1 MPLNKLENFIKNYEG
16 RILYVNSN
24 DLDATDSI
32 TNQGNSLTKPFKTIQ
47 RALLEAARFSF
58 VVGDDNDY
66 NNRTTILVY
75 PGDHTI
81 DNRPGYGI
89 KKVGTALAQAVAPN
103 GNTTTPAADTFTLTL
118 ESNFDI
124 SQEDNILYKFNS
136 VHGGVI
142 IPRGT
147 SLVGMDLRKTKIR
160 PKYVPNPTD
169 PDVPNASIFRI
180 TGECYFWQFSIFD
193 ADLNDLAYTDNK
205 IFTAGSG
212 NLAKPSFSHHK
223 LTCFEYAD
231 GVNVPSG
238 YNDTDLDMYYAKLTN
253 AFNEGSGRQIPAAQ
267 KYPLAP
273 EAFAKERAEWEI
285 VGSFATDPIAIDD
298 IYSGDK
304 ATPGQ
309 VITVKTKLDHGLTV
323 GTPIKI
329 RKVNVA
335 DYNVS
340 TVVASVNGTREF
352 TYLLQKVRNDLPA
365 DPGGDATVTI
375 ETDTVGGSSPYVF
388 NCSLRSVWGMNGM
401 LSDGNKSDGFKSM
414 VVAQFTGI
422 SLQKDDRA
430 FVKYNEVTRTYD
442 AIESTVTKVKGEDLS
457 SGSSSL
463 DSAKVY
469 HLDPNAVYRKG
480 WETAHI
486 KITNDSV
493 LQVVSVFAIGFNQ
506 QFLTESG
513 GDASVTNSNANFGQ
527 FALNATGFK
536 KEAFTKDDHGYIT
549 NVISPK
555 AIKPSEINVDWISID
570 VGLTTSVGIT
580 SHLYLYGFNSRVNVP
595 PNLIQ
600 GYRVGAKVN
609 DKLYLTLP
617 NGTNTDVEILMSDN
631 EVTSSTVGIIGST
644 SSVKE
649 YTVTSL
655 ATSPNYDTITLN
667 TDHKLLTGETIIIQS
682 DVGDLPEEIEDN
694 TKYYVITTGNQQ
706 QIKIASSRTNA
717 KNGTA
722 LTLYGGS
729 ALRILSRVSDRDSGE
744 AGSPIQWDPNNKNWF
759 IHTNVANPIYTQINT
774 LGTFG
779 FGEPR
784 TNVTYFKRI
793 PDDRSI
799 DEKVYKLRVVIPKE
813 ATNSKNPT
821 DGFVIQ
827 ESSSTGPSDDSELS
841 LTTLPSSRSI
851 YKRNNRFISTC
862 TYNSTSKIVTV
873 VAEQPHDLSVGER
886 ILLKNIKSSTNT
898 TGLGVTGYNGDF
910 VVNSI
915 TDDKTFTYSIVDND
929 GLTHNVGVFSG
940 SSARNTT
947 LPRFERNDLQ
957 SNFYVY
963 RSDVISDYK
972 QNVQDGIYHLYVLN
986 YSNSVPGEFSNY
998 KYSQN
1003 IPDLYPQL
1011 DRDNVDDNPSS
1022 TKSFAKRSPLG
1033 DVVTNDL
1040 KKSLTRE
1047 SLDLA
1052 IKKFGVT
1059 PVVSNISPIS
1069 AGISTI
1075 TTEREHSLGGLVG
1088 FTTLTPGSGFSPG
1101 TYYNIKLN
1109 DLGGTWR
1116 GATATVTISGAGNSV
1131 TDVVIEASGG
1141 GYQHGT
1147 ELNIDGFS
1155 GARIGITSACISS
1168 PVNNALQVTGI
1179 GTATDSLLRVVS
1191 VPSATS
1197 IAVARTTGDPTV
1209 HPGQL
1214 LFNVGPSTKL
1224 NDRIFNSTVGI
1235 TTLVADRAHG
1245 LGVGNKIRVLD
1256 ENDNNI
1262 GDYLISDVV
1271 GINTVAISTNVPT
1284 AANAGR
1290 ILKYGFAA
1298 NDATSDDAAENLESR
1313 GIPFYANES
1322 ARLLE
1327 EISGTTAADTSEFA
1341 VTSYMD
1347 ADHPTSGISTMG
1359 RFPMG
1364 SFIQVGGEIMR
1375 VSKSTLTGG
1384 NNNKITAIRGYLGT
1398 RKETHLVDTI
1408 IKKIQPI
1415 PIEFRRPSILRSSGQ
1430 TFEYI
1435 GYGPGNYSTGL
1446 PQVQAKTLTEREDF
1460 LAQAQERSGGQVI
1473 YTGMNSDGDFF
1484 IGNTKYS
1491 ASSGTQQTFDIPVST
1506 VTGQDPSRLSVVF
1519 DEVIVKERILVEGG
1533 KSNQILSQF
1542 DGPVTFNENI
1552 ILNDETKLNGPVII
1566 GQVITQNDD
1575 TESTSCV
1582 TGSIVTK
1589 GGIGVAK
1596 NVNICGDVSVGGTGI
1611 FKGGIQFN
1619 EGLFAEKNESAFLG
1633 TDNREWS
1640 GAWIGGIGIA
1650 TEGVAGGTEAEDRT
1664 IRSHTGPLI
1673 LDGLDANGQSGIV
1686 TITNQFFVGGDV
1698 EIDGDTTF
1706 NKNVTLTGIT
1716 TFNSN
1721 THHPDNVKATFG
1733 NTAASPDFSI
1743 VHDTNNTILHDNGTG
1758 AIHIRGDAIA
1768 IQNAGGT
1775 ETQALF
1781 NENERVKLFHDNT
1794 PQIETTLFGA
1804 KVDNTLEVG
1813 TAIVPDID
1821 KGAAVGVATLPFSDA
1836 YIGNIRI
1843 AHGGGTSTN
1852 NNEIDT
1858 VSGDLILDSTHG
1870 NVIVDDGLTVNQSLS
1885 VASTSNFEGNMDIN
1899 ANIDMDGNLDLD
1911 GRADIDNI
1919 RIDGNTISSQNSNG
1933 VITLDPNG
1941 SGDVNIEG
1949 PLDVNSSLD
1958 VSGATTLNGNVD
1970 LGDATGDTISFGGR
1984 VDTDLDPSADATH
1997 SLGNAA
2003 SPQLR
2008 WNTLEVVTV
2017 NATTLNGAVSG
2028 GQGTFGNIQIA
2039 VTNDNTIDT
2048 STGDLDLNAAGNDV
2062 NINAS
2067 SFNIDSGT
2075 INLGDGTADNI
2086 VFNGRIDS
2094 HLIPDDDDE
2103 FNLGSSTLEWNDLWI
2118 DGTAN
2123 IDSLV
2128 ADTAKVSDLT
2138 SGRVVT
2144 VGTDGELQDDG
2155 EFTYNRSTDTLT
2167 VGGITIDGSG
2177 TTTITATTFSGNA
2190 SSADLVEVE
2199 SRNNT
2204 SSFQNIVFTG
2214 TSLSSSNGGTVNAQL
2229 RADQSSGLQ
2238 YKPSDE
2244 TLQCDG
2250 DIIAFHSSDSRLKNN
2265 INPIEDA
2272 LTKLRSISGNTFEW
2286 NEISGKTGS
2295 DTGVIAQEVEAI
2307 ELPGLVTTRKK
2318 TGYKAVKYERLT
2330 ALLIEAVKELADKV
2344 DNLEQKLSDK

>member
-124 SQEDNILYKFNS
+124 TQEDNILYKFNS
-136 VHGGVI
+136 VNGGVI

-169 PDVPNASIFRI
+169 TAVPDASIFRI

-212 NLAKPSFSHHK
+212 NLAKPTFSHHK
-223 LTCFEYAD
+223 LTCFAYAD

-580 SHLYLYGFNSRVNVP
+580 SHLYLYGFNSKVNVP

-631 EVTSSTVGIIGST
+631 EVSASTVGIIGST

-682 DVGDLPEEIEDN
+682 DIGDLPEEIEDN

-744 AGSPIQWDPNNKNWF
+744 AGSPIQWDPNKKNWF
-759 IHTNVANPIYTQINT
+759 IHTNVANPIYTQLNT

-784 TNVTYFKRI
+784 TGVTYFKRI

-862 TYNSTSKIVTV
+862 TYNSTSKVVTV

-910 VVNSI
+910 LVSSV
-915 TDDKTFTYSIVDND
+915 TDDKTFTYSVVDND

-940 SSARNTT
+940 TTARNTT

-1047 SLDLA
+1047 TLDLS
-1052 IKKFGVT
+1052 IKMFGVT

-1088 FTTLTPGSGFSPG
+1088 FTTLTPGSGFSAG

-1245 LGVGNKIRVLD
+1245 LGVGNKVRVLD

-1341 VTSYMD
+1341 VNCYMD
-1347 ADHPTSGISTMG
+1347 ADHPTTGISTMG

-1384 NNNKITAIRGYLGT
+1384 NNNKLTAIRGYLGT

-1408 IKKIQPI
+1408 IKKIQPV

-1575 TESTSCV
+1575 TQSTSCV

-1650 TEGVAGGTEAEDRT
+1650 TEGVAGGTEPEDRT
-1664 IRSHTGPLI
+1664 IRGITGPLI
-1673 LDGLDANGQSGIV
+1673 LDGLDANGNSGIV
-1686 TITNQFFVGGDV
+1686 TVTNQFFVGGNS
-1698 EIDGDTTF
+1698 EFDG
-1706 NKNVTLTGIT
+1706 NIIINGGS
-1716 TFNSN
+1716 TFNSTLN
-1721 THHPDNVKATFG
+1721 LPDDIKATFG
-1733 NTAASPDFSI
+1733 DSNDLQI
-1743 VHDTNNTILHDNGTG
+1743 WHDTTGTDLSRIKNETG
-1758 AIHIRGDAIA
+1758 NLN
-1768 IQNAGGT
+1768 IQSNDVIITNEAGT
-1775 ETQALF
+1775 ENKAIF
-1781 NENERVKLFHDNT
+1781 ESNGRVKLFHDNALE
-1794 PQIETTLFGA
+1794 IETTLFGA
-1804 KVDNTLEVG
+1804 KVDNTLEIGV
-1813 TAIVPDID
+1813 AIVPDTD
-1821 KGAAVGVATLPFSDA
+1821 EGASVGLSTLPFSEAHIDE
-1836 YIGNIRI
+1836 IRI
-1843 AHGGGTSTN
+1843 GVSGNTEIDTATGNLILDSADGNVIVSDNLDVDNNLNVDGTSQFDGAVNMDTHLDVDN
-1852 NNEIDT
+1852 VRIDGNEIDT
-1858 VSGDLILDSTHG
+1858 TSGNLTIDSTG
-1870 NVIVDDGLTVNQSLS
+1870 GQVTVDDHLIVTGNTSAQGTLEVTG
-1885 VASTSNFEGNMDIN
+1885 ASTF
-1899 ANIDMDGNLDLD
+1899 
-1911 GRADIDNI
+1911 
-1919 RIDGNTISSQNSNG
+1919 
-1933 VITLDPNG
+1933 
-1941 SGDVNIEG
+1941 
-1949 PLDVNSSLD
+1949 
-1958 VSGATTLNGNVD
+1958 NGNVD
-1970 LGDATGDTISFGGR
+1970 LGNATGDTVSFTSR
-1984 VDTDLDPSADATH
+1984 VDTSIEPDADDSRDLGH
-1997 SLGNAA
+1997 SSRRWQDVHAVN
-2003 SPQLR
+2003 LR
-2008 WNTLEVVTV
+2008 
-2017 NATTLNGAVSG
+2017 GAVISNG
-2028 GQGTFGNIQIA
+2028 GTFGNITIGI
-2039 VTNDNTIDT
+2039 TNDQTINTT
-2048 STGDLDLNAAGNDV
+2048 SGDLTLHAAGNDV
-2062 NINAS
+2062 I
-2067 SFNIDSGT
+2067 IHGDSTFTTNGDT
-2075 INLGDGTADNI
+2075 NLGNATTDSISVTGRFDTSLLPLTDNN
-2086 VFNGRIDS
+2086 VD
-2094 HLIPDDDDE
+2094 
-2103 FNLGSSTLEWNDLWI
+2103 LGSATREWKDLFI

-2128 ADTAKVSDLT
+2128 ADTARVGDLSDN
-2138 SGRVVT
+2138 RVVIVGANGELEDDSNFT
-2144 VGTDGELQDDG
+2144 WNGTTLAVGGDGNFGSNTVTAATFNGNSSSSDTVDVVGTD
-2155 EFTYNRSTDTLT
+2155 
-2167 VGGITIDGSG
+2167 SG
-2177 TTTITATTFSGNA
+2177 THFMVFCDQSTTTAAEQMRVHSHYYVTPSSSAGSSEFNVRGDIVAFANA
-2190 SSADLVEVE
+2190 SSDDKLKTNKIIIPDAIDKV
-2199 SRNNT
+2199 N
-2204 SSFQNIVFTG
+2204 
-2214 TSLSSSNGGTVNAQL
+2214 SLSG
-2229 RADQSSGLQ
+2229 
-2238 YKPSDE
+2238 
-2244 TLQCDG
+2244 
-2250 DIIAFHSSDSRLKNN
+2250 F
-2265 INPIEDA
+2265 
-2272 LTKLRSISGNTFEW
+2272 TFEW
-2286 NEISGKTGS
+2286 NELGRKIVH
-2295 DTGVIAQEVEAI
+2295 DTDQRQLGVSAQEVQAVLPEAVKSK
-2307 ELPGLVTTRKK
+2307 ELEGEEILV
-2318 TGYKAVKYERLT
+2318 VKYEKIVP
-2330 ALLIEAVKELADKV
+2330 LLIEAIKELSGKV